1 MSEVA
6 TEEQPSYVDPGN
18 VCVSPLAGK
27 SNLSG
32 GVSEAIKLKR
42 RRILQREIDM
52 LREQQIQS
60 ARESVSRVRASEGE
74 TKRRISVVMDK
85 RLKGIQALK
94 KALEEEREA
103 AKKAREE
110 EGRRRADQV
119 RATRA
124 STPPRSSLLKKLE
137 DERKKGSAVLRAE
150 TAELLAKSRAAMEES
165 KKVALEKRKHVEEDP
180 TNKKDLDLRREQRA
194 REIEALRKTLEEERK
209 AIQKA
214 REEEGRLKAD
224 QVRRIRAGERVSSES
239 TFSDRVAE
247 KKQQHARLRAEIVEL
262 LAKSRAAMKEEE
274 SKVLMQKRKHV
285 EEDPVNKKDLDLR
298 REQRAKEIEALR
310 KTLEEERE
318 AAKKAREEEGRR
330 RADQVRATRAS
341 TPPRSSLLKK
351 LEDERKK
358 GSAVLRA
365 ETAELLAKS
374 RAAMEESKKV
384 ALEKRKHVE
393 EDPTNKKDL
402 DLRREQRAREIEA
415 LRKTL
420 EEERKAI
427 QKAREEEG
435 RLKADQVRQSRCLSK
450 LRRSEV
456 LKEMEAK
463 RKKAQEGIWE
473 VVE

>member
-214 REEEGRLKAD
+214 VKRRGAL
-224 QVRRIRAGERVSSES
+224 RRIRFEGSVPG
-239 TFSDRVAE
+239 
-247 KKQQHARLRAEIVEL
+247 KGCLQ
-262 LAKSRAAMKEEE
+262 
-274 SKVLMQKRKHV
+274 KVLFLIVLQKRSSSMRVCEPRLWSCSQSHV
-285 EEDPVNKKDLDLR
+285 L
-298 REQRAKEIEALR
+298 Q
-310 KTLEEERE
+310 
-318 AAKKAREEEGRR
+318 
-330 RADQVRATRAS
+330 
-341 TPPRSSLLKK
+341 
-351 LEDERKK
+351 
-358 GSAVLRA
+358 
-365 ETAELLAKS
+365 
-374 RAAMEESKKV
+374 
-384 ALEKRKHVE
+384 
-393 EDPTNKKDL
+393 
-402 DLRREQRAREIEA
+402 
-415 LRKTL
+415 
-420 EEERKAI
+420 
-427 QKAREEEG
+427 
-435 RLKADQVRQSRCLSK
+435 
-450 LRRSEV
+450 
-456 LKEMEAK
+456 
-463 RKKAQEGIWE
+463 
-473 VVE
+473 